1 MSVPLVIFITS
12 IRGAATMTDVSV
24 DRAALADLRPGA
36 AMVEVAKAY
45 GSAWKAPLPHREGY
59 VVTIDFTDGV
69 MTRFTREGKLG
80 YIRFNWRFGKD
91 IPVHGVYNGAAPDAL
106 TTRFPGLDLKP
117 LSMKPFAWLSYE
129 ESPHLH
135 IQMEI
140 GATFDGKRY
149 LRWIELSD
157 LNAVYPEKQPITLPP
172 PTGEPGTPF
181 KDVNLKLA
189 VLSNLIERGHID
201 IGEPQDLYDHVL
213 SRPFDLEEEGYDPVP
228 EALDYLARY
237 PLTEELLAKVTSLE
251 TDGGSE
257 IYRYIEYFWDGETDD
272 YTISS
277 LDGIEA
283 LVNLKR
289 VRFISMVHDDIDR
302 TPLKRLGIE
311 VK

>member
-1 MSVPLVIFITS
+1 MSEAPAPRTPGQRLAHGA
-12 IRGAATMTDVSV
+12 IRAYQLSLSALIGRQCRHMPSCSEYTDE
-24 DRAALADLRPGA
+24 A
-36 AMVEVAKAY
+36 
-45 GSAWKAPLPHREGY
+45 
-59 VVTIDFTDGV
+59 
-69 MTRFTREGKLG
+69 
-80 YIRFNWRFGKD
+80 IRR
-91 IPVHGVYNGAAPDAL
+91 HGVW
-106 TTRFPGLDLKP
+106 PGGW
-117 LSMKPFAWLSYE
+117 M
-129 ESPHLH
+129 
-135 IQMEI
+135 
-140 GATFDGKRY
+140 G
-149 LRWIELSD
+149 
-157 LNAVYPEKQPITLPP
+157 
-172 PTGEPGTPF
+172 
-181 KDVNLKLA
+181 
-189 VLSNLIERGHID
+189 
-201 IGEPQDLYDHVL
+201 L
-213 SRPFDLEEEGYDPVP
+213 SRICRCQPWGTAGYDPVP